1 MLYLERYPIREFLL
15 QYDGEVAAHDV
26 QDGVLGGGVA
36 VGLGRRAVHLA
47 QVEGQCNPE
56 SESRHSNIAGARLGK
71 DCTAHSAQR
80 LLSPLLGHG

>member
-15 QYDGEVAAHDV
+15 QHDGEIAAHDV

-47 QVEGQCNPE
+47 QVEGQCNPV
-56 SESRHSNIAGARLGK
+56 SRHSNMLGLMLP
-71 DCTAHSAQR
+71 AHSLR
-80 LLSPLLGHG
+80 FE